1 MEPYHADLN
10 GSHRECSHVPMTLS
24 LLLSFAGVCF
34 LLAILPGPD
43 SFLVLRYSIGG
54 LKPGVAAAMG
64 VAIGG
69 LFWAVLVAVGLAA
82 IVEQS
87 ATAYRV
93 VKVLGGLYLLYLG
106 VKAFRARRKNKV
118 AGEPLVPV
126 AASAWSAFGA
136 GVLSCALNPK
146 VGLFYLAVVP
156 QFLTVVTFTGAM
168 TLGLVEVVVAAVVM
182 GVFSVLA
189 SRAVTLLRKP
199 AVTDWLD
206 RISAGFLV
214 ALGIGTVASS
224 A

>member
-1 MEPYHADLN
+1 
-10 GSHRECSHVPMTLS
+10 MTLS

-54 LKPGVAAAMG
+54 LKPGIAAAMG

-93 VKVLGGLYLLYLG
+93 VKILGGLYLLYLG
-106 VKAFRARRKNKV
+106 VKAIRARRKKKV
-118 AGEPLVPV
+118 AGEPLMPV

-168 TLGLVEVVVAAVVM
+168 TLGLVEVVVAALVM

-189 SRAVTLLRKP
+189 SRAVALLRRP
-199 AVTDWLD
+199 AVTDWID
-206 RISAGFLV
+206 RISAGILV
-214 ALGIGTVASS
+214 ALGVGTVASS

>member
-1 MEPYHADLN
+1 
-10 GSHRECSHVPMTLS
+10 MTLS

-118 AGEPLVPV
+118 DGEPLLPV

-168 TLGLVEVVVAAVVM
+168 TLGLVEVIVAAVVM

>member
-1 MEPYHADLN
+1 
-10 GSHRECSHVPMTLS
+10 MTLS

-118 AGEPLVPV
+118 DGEPLLPV

-146 VGLFYLAVVP
+146 AGLFYLAVVP

>member
-1 MEPYHADLN
+1 M
-10 GSHRECSHVPMTLS
+10 
-24 LLLSFAGVCF
+24 LSFAGVCF

-54 LKPGVAAAMG
+54 LKPGIAAAMG

-93 VKVLGGLYLLYLG
+93 VKILGGLYLLYLG
-106 VKAFRARRKNKV
+106 VKAIRARRKKKV
-118 AGEPLVPV
+118 AGESLVPV

-156 QFLTVVTFTGAM
+156 QFLTVVTFAGAM
-168 TLGLVEVVVAAVVM
+168 TLGLVEVVVAALVM

-189 SRAVTLLRKP
+189 SRAVALLRKP
-199 AVTDWLD
+199 AVADWLD
-206 RISAGFLV
+206 RISAGILV
-214 ALGIGTVASS
+214 ALGVGTVASS

>member
-1 MEPYHADLN
+1 
-10 GSHRECSHVPMTLS
+10 MTLS

-54 LKPGVAAAMG
+54 LKPGIAAAMG

-168 TLGLVEVVVAAVVM
+168 TLGLVEVVVAALVM

-189 SRAVTLLRKP
+189 SRAVALLRKP

-206 RISAGFLV
+206 RISAGILV

>member
-1 MEPYHADLN
+1 
-10 GSHRECSHVPMTLS
+10 MTLS

-118 AGEPLVPV
+118 DGEPLLPV
-126 AASAWSAFGA
+126 AASAVSAFGA

-156 QFLTVVTFTGAM
+156 QFLTVVTFAGAM

>member
-1 MEPYHADLN
+1 
-10 GSHRECSHVPMTLS
+10 MTLS

-54 LKPGVAAAMG
+54 LKPGIAAAMG

-93 VKVLGGLYLLYLG
+93 VKILGGLYLLYLG
-106 VKAFRARRKNKV
+106 VKAIRARRKKKV
-118 AGEPLVPV
+118 AGEPLMPV

-156 QFLTVVTFTGAM
+156 QFLTVVTFAGAM
-168 TLGLVEVVVAAVVM
+168 TLGLVEVVVAALVM

-189 SRAVTLLRKP
+189 SRAVALLRRP

-214 ALGIGTVASS
+214 ALGVGTVASS

>member
-1 MEPYHADLN
+1 
-10 GSHRECSHVPMTLS
+10 MTLS

-54 LKPGVAAAMG
+54 LKPGIAAAMG

-93 VKVLGGLYLLYLG
+93 VKILGGLYLLYLG

-156 QFLTVVTFTGAM
+156 QFLTVVTFAGAM
-168 TLGLVEVVVAAVVM
+168 TLGLVEVVVAALVM

-189 SRAVTLLRKP
+189 SRAVALLRRP
-199 AVTDWLD
+199 EVTDWID
-206 RISAGFLV
+206 RISAGILV
-214 ALGIGTVASS
+214 ALGVGTVASS

>member
-1 MEPYHADLN
+1 
-10 GSHRECSHVPMTLS
+10 MTLS

-106 VKAFRARRKNKV
+106 VKALRARRKNKV
-118 AGEPLVPV
+118 DGEPLLPV

>member
-1 MEPYHADLN
+1 
-10 GSHRECSHVPMTLS
+10 MTLS

-54 LKPGVAAAMG
+54 LRPGIAAAMG

-93 VKVLGGLYLLYLG
+93 VKILGGLYLLYLG

-168 TLGLVEVVVAAVVM
+168 TLGLVEVVVAALVM

-189 SRAVTLLRKP
+189 SRAVALLSRP

-214 ALGIGTVASS
+214 ALGVGTVAS
-224 A
+224 AA

>member
-1 MEPYHADLN
+1 
-10 GSHRECSHVPMTLS
+10 MTLS

-54 LKPGVAAAMG
+54 LKPGIAAAMG

-69 LFWAVLVAVGLAA
+69 LFWAALVAVGLAA

-118 AGEPLVPV
+118 AGEPMVTV

-156 QFLTVVTFTGAM
+156 QFLTVVTFAGAM
-168 TLGLVEVVVAAVVM
+168 TLGLVEVVVAALVM
-182 GVFSVLA
+182 GAFSVLA
-189 SRAVTLLRKP
+189 SRAVALLRRP

-206 RISAGFLV
+206 RISAGILV
-214 ALGIGTVASS
+214 ALGVGTVASS

>member
-1 MEPYHADLN
+1 
-10 GSHRECSHVPMTLS
+10 MTLS

-54 LKPGVAAAMG
+54 LKPGIAAAMG

-156 QFLTVVTFTGAM
+156 QFLTVVTFAGAM
-168 TLGLVEVVVAAVVM
+168 TLGLVEVVVAALVM
-182 GVFSVLA
+182 GVFSVVA
-189 SRAVTLLRKP
+189 SRAVALLRRP
-199 AVTDWLD
+199 AVTDWID
-206 RISAGFLV
+206 RISAGILV

>member
-1 MEPYHADLN
+1 
-10 GSHRECSHVPMTLS
+10 MTLS

-54 LKPGVAAAMG
+54 LRPGIAAAMG

-93 VKVLGGLYLLYLG
+93 VKILGGLYLLYLG
-106 VKAFRARRKNKV
+106 VKAIRARRKKKV

-156 QFLTVVTFTGAM
+156 QFLTVVTFAGAM
-168 TLGLVEVVVAAVVM
+168 TLGLVEVVVAALVM

-189 SRAVTLLRKP
+189 SRAVALLRKP
-199 AVTDWLD
+199 AVADWLD
-206 RISAGFLV
+206 RISAGILV
-214 ALGIGTVASS
+214 ALGVGTVASS

>member
-1 MEPYHADLN
+1 
-10 GSHRECSHVPMTLS
+10 MTLS

-54 LKPGVAAAMG
+54 LKPGIAAAMG

-168 TLGLVEVVVAAVVM
+168 TLGLVEVVVAALVM

-189 SRAVTLLRKP
+189 SRAVALLRKP
-199 AVTDWLD
+199 AVTDWID
-206 RISAGFLV
+206 RISAGILV

>member
-1 MEPYHADLN
+1 
-10 GSHRECSHVPMTLS
+10 MTLS
-24 LLLSFAGVCF
+24 LLLGFAGVCF

-54 LKPGVAAAMG
+54 LRPGVAAAMG

-87 ATAYRV
+87 ATAYRII
-93 VKVLGGLYLLYLG
+93 KILGGLYLLYLG
-106 VKAFRARRKNKV
+106 VKAFMARRKSKV
-118 AGEPLVPV
+118 DGEPIVPV
-126 AASAWSAFGA
+126 AASMKSAFGA

-156 QFLTVVTFTGAM
+156 QFLTVVTFAGAM
-168 TLGLVEVVVAAVVM
+168 TLGLVEVAVAAVVM
-182 GVFSVLA
+182 GAFSVIA
-189 SRAVTLLRKP
+189 SRAVALLRRPK
-199 AVTDWLD
+199 VTDWLD
-206 RISAGFLV
+206 RVSAGILA

-224 A
+224 M

>member
-1 MEPYHADLN
+1 
-10 GSHRECSHVPMTLS
+10 MTLS

-54 LKPGVAAAMG
+54 IKPGVAAAMG

-93 VKVLGGLYLLYLG
+93 VKILGGLYLLYLG

-182 GVFSVLA
+182 GVFAVLA
-189 SRAVTLLRKP
+189 SRAVALLRRP
-199 AVTDWLD
+199 AVTDWID
-206 RISAGFLV
+206 RISAGILV
-214 ALGIGTVASS
+214 ALGVGTVASS

>member
-1 MEPYHADLN
+1 
-10 GSHRECSHVPMTLS
+10 MTLS

-93 VKVLGGLYLLYLG
+93 VKVLGGLYLLFLG

-118 AGEPLVPV
+118 DGEPLLPV